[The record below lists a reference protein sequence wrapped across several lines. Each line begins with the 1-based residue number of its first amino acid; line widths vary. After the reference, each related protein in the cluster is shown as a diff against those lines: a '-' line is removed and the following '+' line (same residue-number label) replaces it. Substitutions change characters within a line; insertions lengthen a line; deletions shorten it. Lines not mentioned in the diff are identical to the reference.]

1 VGVDLGISDRVAIIT
16 GAGRGLG
23 RAAAQT
29 LAGEGMRVVAAA
41 RSEDQLAALSAEAGS
56 DRIHPVPLD
65 VTDPD
70 APELLVQAAVEVF
83 GSVDVLV
90 NNAGIA
96 PAAEFATQDFDE
108 WQRVLEVNV
117 TAPARLAQA
126 AGAVM
131 IEAGGGSIINIAS
144 TAGVRGKPGLVAYS
158 TSKGAMIR
166 FTEAL
171 AAEWARHEVRVN
183 AIAPGAFATEAQ
195 QAVLDDP
202 DLLHRR
208 VRRIPMR
215 RMATPDEFGPL
226 VAYLASPA
234 SGFVTGSTFVID
246 GGESGKL

>member
-1 VGVDLGISDRVAIIT
+1 MDLDIADRVAIVT

-23 RAAAQT
+23 RAAATT
-29 LAGEGMRVVAAA
+29 LAAEGMRVVATA
-41 RSEDQLAALSAEAGS
+41 RSEDQLASLAADVGS
-56 DRIHPVPLD
+56 DRIHPVAVDVTAPEAPERLVTTALD
-65 VTDPD
+65 V
-70 APELLVQAAVEVF
+70 F
-83 GSVDVLV
+83 GGLDVLV

-96 PAAEFATQDFDE
+96 PAGDFADQDFE
-108 WQRVLEVNV
+108 AWRRLLEVNV

-126 AGAVM
+126 AGGVM

-144 TAGVRGKPGLVAYS
+144 TAGVRGKPILVAYS
-158 TSKGAMIR
+158 TSKGAIVR

-171 AAEWARHEVRVN
+171 AAEWARFGIRVN

-215 RMATPDEFGPL
+215 RMAAAEEFGPL
-226 VAYLASPA
+226 VAYLASPV
-234 SGFVTGSTFVID
+234 SSFVTGATFVID